1 MNSVMPTMYH
11 YVGPPEILTR
21 NRAAPKG
28 VPIRTGDDLRAWI
41 KATGQQHAPQIVA
54 TYVIDKDNLL
64 LIADRR
70 SEHVACAG
78 SEPVLSAG
86 EMTFLVDGD
95 ELEVID
101 VSNQST
107 GYCPEPES
115 WSHVALALDRIPIK
129 HPGRF
134 TQEIV
139 FRRCSSCD
147 QVNVVKDNWFVCLF
161 CGKELPTQWNV
172 D

>member
-1 MNSVMPTMYH
+1 VP
-11 YVGPPEILTR
+11 VGT
-21 NRAAPKG
+21 A
-28 VPIRTGDDLRAWI
+28 DDLRAWI
-41 KATGQQHAPQIVA
+41 KATGQRPGSQLVA
-54 TYVIDKDNLL
+54 TFVIDKGGLL
-64 LIADRR
+64 LLADRR

-78 SEPVLSAG
+78 GEVVQAAG

-115 WSHVALALDRIPIK
+115 WPQVALALDCIPLP

-134 TQEIV
+134 THEIV
-139 FRRCSSCD
+139 FRRCASCD
-147 QVNVVKDNWFVCLF
+147 QVNVVKDGWLVCVY
-161 CGKELPTQWNV
+161 CDKDLPTQWNV
-172 D
+172 A